1 MRQSLRSRFLVQPGF
16 ARPVERVDGF
26 AVHVEL
32 ELPRR
37 RVADPHGPAALV
49 AGQMRQLELR
59 QVAFAQRAVEDLEV
73 RRVAADGAQQP
84 VAPRARLVEETG
96 PEQRVE
102 REGGVAQPAVA
113 VIPVAAAAEL
123 LGQAGGRRGHDAA
136 ARSVG
141 QRLEREQGAPERVA
155 PFPVAA
161 GGAANPLAPPG
172 LRHGDLVRGVER
184 RGRRLVRGKPAQ
196 DEGHGLARVHLEPGL
211 AGRFPGGDRDA
222 GAQDQGVGTRDQR
235 EFA

>member
-1 MRQSLRSRFLVQPGF
+1 MESLRQPDEPVHRHPGHDLRVGKMPPGTAHFPHPFVRLAPVGCQEVEQPGGRAPVAAVHIFVQPGF

-59 QVAFAQRAVEDLEV
+59 QVAFAQRTVEDLEV

-136 ARSVG
+136 ARAVG

-161 GGAANPLAPPG
+161 GGAA
-172 LRHGDLVRGVER
+172 
-184 RGRRLVRGKPAQ
+184 
-196 DEGHGLARVHLEPGL
+196 
-211 AGRFPGGDRDA
+211 
-222 GAQDQGVGTRDQR
+222 
-235 EFA
+235 